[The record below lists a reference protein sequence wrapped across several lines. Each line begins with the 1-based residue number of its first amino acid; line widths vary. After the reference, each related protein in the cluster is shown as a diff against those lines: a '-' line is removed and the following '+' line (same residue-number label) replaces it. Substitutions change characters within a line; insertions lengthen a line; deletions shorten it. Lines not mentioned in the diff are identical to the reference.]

1 MITRSLKLS
10 LLFMSALSMTSCSE
24 LQSTSKTTDIIATS
38 SAVKID
44 AHKDAKK
51 MISYETPG
59 QTDDDHL
66 YLEEVLGERA
76 LEEVKSWNKRSLDR
90 LMADPRFAVM
100 EAEALEIL
108 QSKDKIPYV
117 SYRGGEV
124 HNFWQDANHI
134 RGIWR
139 KSTLD
144 SYLSDIPKWETVLD
158 FDKLSKEEGK
168 NWVYKGNNCLSP
180 DYDLCIVNLSD
191 GGKDATIRREFNTRT
206 GEFIKDGFVTDE
218 SKGSVDWLDKD
229 TLLIGVNFGDN
240 TMTDSGYPMIT
251 KLWKRGTPLSSA
263 KEIYRGQKD
272 DVSISAEA
280 LELSDGTRE
289 IIIYNSKTFYDREHF
304 WVPRNG
310 DELGKAVK
318 IPVSDKTRISSIY
331 KGQILAELNED
342 WGGYKT
348 GDLVSFSFEN
358 FKDNQKIET
367 VNLVYSPDE
376 KSSIED
382 FGMTKSNLLVA
393 ITRDVIG
400 SAYAFD
406 WDGKSWSSKKLDFPE
421 GGQLSIGATN
431 DKEDVAFI
439 STESFLTPDTL
450 WSFNAKTL
458 EKAKAKA
465 LPDWFDASSMVS
477 EQFFTQSPDGTQV
490 PYFVVRQ
497 KDTVMDGTNPTLL
510 YGYGG
515 FRIALNP
522 SYSATRGKLWVER
535 GGVYVLANIRGGSEY
550 GPNWHAAGLKTERQ
564 RIYDDFISVAE
575 DLIVKKITSP
585 KHLGIEGGSNGGLL
599 VGVMFTQ
606 RPDLFNAVICA
617 VPLLDMM
624 RYHTLLAG
632 ASWMGEYGDPDDA
645 VEGKF
650 LRSIS
655 PYHNIDPEVDYPEVF
670 FITSTKDDRVHPGHA
685 RKVAKRM
692 EDQGHDFFYYENID
706 GGHSAAANLKETAKR
721 LALQHTY
728 LMQKLRDGE

>member
-1 MITRSLKLS
+1 MKIYSLS
-10 LLFMSALSMTSCSE
+10 LLLILASYLSACNP
-24 LQSTSKTTDIIATS
+24 QSHNHSHSDNHTHISKDS
-38 SAVKID
+38 Q
-44 AHKDAKK
+44 K
-51 MISYETPG
+51 MISYDTPG
-59 QTDDDHL
+59 QTDEDHL
-66 YLEEVLGERA
+66 YLEQVLGDKA
-76 LEEVKSWNKRSLDR
+76 LTEVKSWNKRSLKR
-90 LMADPRFAVM
+90 LQADPRFAAM
-100 EAEALEIL
+100 ESEALEIL

-124 HNFWQDANHI
+124 HNFWQDANHV

-139 KSTLD
+139 KSTLE
-144 SYLSDIPKWETVLD
+144 SYLSDNPEWETVLD
-158 FDKLSKEEGK
+158 FDKLSKDEGK
-168 NWVYKGNNCLSP
+168 NWVYKGNNCLAP

-206 GEFIKDGFVTDE
+206 KEFVKDGFVTEE

-229 TLLIGVNFGDN
+229 TLLISVDFGDG
-240 TMTDSGYPMIT
+240 TMTDSGYPMVA
-251 KLWKRGTPLSSA
+251 KLWKRGTSLSSA
-263 KEIYRGQKD
+263 EEFYRGDKA
-272 DVSISAEA
+272 DVSIGAGA
-280 LELSDGTRE
+280 LELADGSRE
-289 IIIYNSKTFYDREHF
+289 ILIYNSKTFYDREHF
-304 WVPRNG
+304 WVPRKGNI
-310 DELGKAVK
+310 LSKPVK
-318 IPVSDKTRISSIY
+318 IPVSDKTRISGLF
-331 KGQILAELNED
+331 KGQVLAELNDE
-342 WGGYKT
+342 WGGFKS
-348 GDLVSFSFEN
+348 GDLVSFSFDD
-358 FKDNQKIET
+358 FKSSGTIDDI
-367 VNLVYSPDE
+367 NLIYSPDN

-382 FGMTKSNLLVA
+382 FGATKSNLLVA

-406 WDGKSWSSKKLDFPE
+406 WDGKNWTSNKLDFPS

-431 DKEDVAFI
+431 EKEDVAFI
-439 STESFLTPDTL
+439 ATESFLTPDTL
-450 WSFNAKTL
+450 WTFNTETMK
-458 EKAKAKA
+458 KAKAKS
-465 LPDWFDASSMVS
+465 LPDWFDASSMIS
-477 EQFFTQSPDGTQV
+477 EQYFTTSTDGTKV

-497 KDTVMDGTNPTLL
+497 KETKMDGTNPTLL

-550 GPNWHAAGLKTERQ
+550 GPDWHAAGLKTERQ
-564 RIYDDFISVAE
+564 KIYDDFIAVAE
-575 DLIVKKITSP
+575 DLIEKKVTSP

-624 RYHTLLAG
+624 RFHTLLAG
-632 ASWMGEYGDPDDA
+632 ASWMGEYGNPEDP

-655 PYHNIDPEVDYPEVF
+655 PYHNIDPEGDYPEVF

-685 RKVAKRM
+685 RKAAKRM
-692 EDQGHDFFYYENID
+692 EDQGHDFLYYENID